1 MAHCPNPGLS
11 RPTCYVENCPIDAG
25 ARSRFG
31 LHCGCD
37 TMRIARG
44 NVGTSHPMGNPTAET
59 ALAGWGE
66 RIRTSEWQKLRPSN
80 CRVRSEGALPPRAS
94 CDTANFDLGILRRA
108 TLRIEVC
115 AGDGAENQDQ
125 HDKDRA
131 RWQGVA
137 DQRQRVVAA

>member
-1 MAHCPNPGLS
+1 
-11 RPTCYVENCPIDAG
+11 
-25 ARSRFG
+25 
-31 LHCGCD
+31 
-37 TMRIARG
+37 
-44 NVGTSHPMGNPTAET
+44 
-59 ALAGWGE
+59 
-66 RIRTSEWQKLRPSN
+66 
-80 CRVRSEGALPPRAS
+80 LPPRAS

-108 TLRIEVC
+108 TLQIEVC